1 VDPVG
6 SNSERQ
12 QPLQGKMKPA
22 ARWQEEAGPTR
33 RQLQLENRSSRED
46 CQRTKSKIDTKLRSE
61 KIDGK
66 KGLVDA
72 RSAGCGGSIRDR
84 HNKN

>member
-1 VDPVG
+1 
-6 SNSERQ
+6 
-12 QPLQGKMKPA
+12 MKPA

-66 KGLVDA
+66 KDWWMHEVQGAVD
-72 RSAGCGGSIRDR
+72 RLGIGTIKT
-84 HNKN
+84 NFNFWLYIQYYK